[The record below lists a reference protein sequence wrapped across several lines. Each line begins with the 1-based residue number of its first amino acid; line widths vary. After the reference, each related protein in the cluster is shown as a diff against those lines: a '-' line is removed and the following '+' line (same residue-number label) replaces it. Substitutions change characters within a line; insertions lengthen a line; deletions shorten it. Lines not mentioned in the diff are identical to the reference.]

1 MGKINYIKIS
11 LQAFKEPYIMHLL
24 LIAFIIIFIFLILTY
39 EKSINKFLII
49 KSILYSFIYSFLFT
63 HGFVNI
69 SLAKII
75 DNQYICKIGFFEM
88 LLPCIII
95 LISMGFE
102 KTDEDTYG
110 VVNDNNSK
118 DDKRTW
124 WIVI

>member
-11 LQAFKEPYIMHLL
+11 LQAFKEPYIIHLL
-24 LIAFIIIFIFLILTY
+24 LISFIIIFIFLILTY
-39 EKSINKFLII
+39 EKNINKFLII

-69 SLAKII
+69 SLAKMI

-88 LLPCIII
+88 LLPGIII

-102 KTDEDTYG
+102 KTDEDT
-110 VVNDNNSK
+110 
-118 DDKRTW
+118 
-124 WIVI
+124 